1 MIKKKY
7 LMILSIAVVSVLFG
21 SLFVGNVLL
30 AQSSGEYDP
39 WIDINEDGIIDVN
52 DLASMSQTYGTSGD
66 PTKNVN
72 VTNWPVEP
80 KLFQETLVLKPH
92 KFGTVP
98 IRYALISETEAY
110 LPGSYANDQ
119 QPATVS
125 TSPVEVYNQTF
136 IHNDIPTHQYQI
148 LGMPT
153 IYLPVNISILMSVNY
168 YMTFHA
174 YLGKISW
181 SGEWT
186 ELQYLGYDIWAYGG
200 PVSNYPTHFEFGFL
214 SSPLNITINAY
225 ERLAIQFY
233 AEGSTTSGSSN
244 VWTYLQCSE
253 NLHAIIQIPI
263 VKNP

>member
-7 LMILSIAVVSVLFG
+7 IIMALGIVSALLV
-21 SLFVGNVLL
+21 SLFVTNVLL

-39 WIDINEDGIIDVN
+39 WIDTNEDGIIDVN
-52 DLASMSQTYGTSGD
+52 DLASMGQTYGTSGD

-80 KLFQETLVLKPH
+80 KLFQDTLALKPH
-92 KFGTVP
+92 TFGTIP
-98 IRYALISETEAY
+98 PRYALISETEAY
-110 LPGSYANDQ
+110 LPDSDVLDRRA
-119 QPATVS
+119 AVVS
-125 TSPVEVYNQTF
+125 TSYVEVYNRTF
-136 IHNDIPTHQYQI
+136 IYNDIPTYQYQI

-153 IYLPVNISILMSVNY
+153 IYLPVNISSSSMDF

-186 ELQYLGYDIWAYGG
+186 ELQYLGYDNGVTIGFVVNH
-200 PVSNYPTHFEFGFL
+200 PLHFEFGFL

-225 ERLAIQFY
+225 ERLAIRFF
-233 AEGSTTSGSSN
+233 AEGRTPGGTTN
-244 VWTYLQCSE
+244 VFIDLQCSE